1 MADGELP
8 AAASGVFSLGG
19 TVAVTRL
26 GYGAMRITGPGIWGA
41 PPDREVAIKVLR
53 RAVELGVD
61 FIDTADSYGP
71 CVSEELIREALHP
84 YDGVTIATKGGLTR
98 SGPDQWGTVGRPEY
112 LRQCVEMS
120 LRRLGLDTIDLYQL
134 HRIDPQIPAADQ
146 VGELGTMRKEG
157 KIRHIGLSEVKVP
170 EIGEARLTAPIAS
183 VQNLYN
189 VLHRESEDV
198 LDYCEREG
206 LGFIPYCPIA
216 SGGFAGPAGP
226 LARLGQQAGASG
238 VQLALVW
245 MLRRSPVMLPIPGT
259 GSVTH
264 LEENVGAAEIE
275 LTDDLFRALS
285 ALADPSLCA
294 AGSAGRGRLRR
305 AEGLRPGGQP
315 GIVRPGRQP
324 ICWPADIRS
333 SQASTTRAVIDSSA
347 ALPQDRGSYSF
358 LLPTSPSTLST
369 PS

>member
-8 AAASGVFSLGG
+8 VAASGVFSLGG

-26 GYGAMRITGPGIWGA
+26 GYGAMRITGPGVWGD
-41 PPDREVAIKVLR
+41 PPDRDAAIRVLR

-71 CVSEELIREALHP
+71 HVSEELIREALHP

-120 LRRLGLDTIDLYQL
+120 LRRLGLETIDLYQL
-134 HRIDPQIPAADQ
+134 HRVDPQVPAADQ
-146 VGELGTMRKEG
+146 VGELGTLRKEG
-157 KIRHIGLSEVKVP
+157 KIQHIGLSEVSVP

-183 VQNLYN
+183 VQNLYH
-189 VLHRESEDV
+189 VLDRRSEEV

-216 SGGFAGPAGP
+216 SGQFAGPAGP
-226 LARLGQQAGASG
+226 LAQLARQAGATG
-238 VQLALVW
+238 VQLALAW

-259 GSVTH
+259 GSVAH
-264 LEENVGAAEIE
+264 LEENVGAAQVE
-275 LTDDLFRALS
+275 LTDDQFATLS
-285 ALADPSLCA
+285 AFADP
-294 AGSAGRGRLRR
+294 G
-305 AEGLRPGGQP
+305 P
-315 GIVRPGRQP
+315 
-324 ICWPADIRS
+324 
-333 SQASTTRAVIDSSA
+333 
-347 ALPQDRGSYSF
+347 
-358 LLPTSPSTLST
+358 
-369 PS
+369 

>member
-26 GYGAMRITGPGIWGA
+26 GYGAMRVTGRGIWGD
-41 PPDREVAIKVLR
+41 PPDRDAAIKVLR
-53 RAVELGVD
+53 RAAELGVD

-71 CVSEELIREALHP
+71 HVSEELIREALHP
-84 YDGVTIATKGGLTR
+84 YHGVTIATKGGLTR

-146 VGELGTMRKEG
+146 VGELGALRKEG
-157 KIRHIGLSEVKVP
+157 KIRHIGLSEVSVP

-226 LARLGQQAGASG
+226 LAQLGRQAGVTG
-238 VQLALVW
+238 VQLALAW

-264 LEENVGAAEIE
+264 LEENVGAAEVE
-275 LTDDLFRALS
+275 LTGDLFRALS
-285 ALADPSLCA
+285 ALADPSLSA
-294 AGSAGRGRLRR
+294 ARVPRPVRQPR
-305 AEGLRPGGQP
+305 IVRPGRQP
-315 GIVRPGRQP
+315 RKVRPGRQP
-324 ICWPADIRS
+324 ICWPAVIRS
-333 SQASTTRAVIDSSA
+333 SQASTTRAVIPSSA
-347 ALPQDRGSYSF
+347 ALPQDRGS
-358 LLPTSPSTLST
+358 
-369 PS
+369 